1 MPTFRW
7 HPDDDEN
14 GAALDRIRR
23 TRQRADKITDMTAT
37 KQEILEAAIARS
49 NAISQ
54 QIPHGDDY
62 ADRFLEEAGVTL
74 DERTKALLDLAAMA
88 EALVAKVREL

>member
-1 MPTFRW
+1 
-7 HPDDDEN
+7 
-14 GAALDRIRR
+14 
-23 TRQRADKITDMTAT
+23 MTAT